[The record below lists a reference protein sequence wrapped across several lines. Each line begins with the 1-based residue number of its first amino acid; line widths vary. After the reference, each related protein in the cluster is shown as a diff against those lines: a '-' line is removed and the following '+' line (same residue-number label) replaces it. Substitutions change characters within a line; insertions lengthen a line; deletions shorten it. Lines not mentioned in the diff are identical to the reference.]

1 MSYYLLYEVAVFGG
15 VSRPEVSFG
24 LSGLGISLFFLHM
37 KFTFTT
43 VYYIE
48 FTRAAIPPPPW
59 SSFSQVGGCAHL
71 SPTGIAEPRSAGPN
85 TWHLIPESFRP
96 RRLAYLIEAY
106 FVLHV
111 TTMLL

>member
-1 MSYYLLYEVAVFGG
+1 MSCYLLYEVAVFGG

-48 FTRAAIPPPPW
+48 FTRAAIPSPP
-59 SSFSQVGGCAHL
+59 G
-71 SPTGIAEPRSAGPN
+71 PRSRKSEVV
-85 TWHLIPESFRP
+85 LIFRRPE
-96 RRLAYLIEAY
+96 
-106 FVLHV
+106 
-111 TTMLL
+111 

>member
-48 FTRAAIPPPPW
+48 FARAAIPPPPLVLVLASRRLC
-59 SSFSQVGGCAHL
+59 SSFADRNSRAEVGWTKHL
-71 SPTGIAEPRSAGPN
+71 APHPRVLPPTPSC
-85 TWHLIPESFRP
+85 IP
-96 RRLAYLIEAY
+96 Y
-106 FVLHV
+106 
-111 TTMLL
+111 

>member
-43 VYYIE
+43 VGILY
-48 FTRAAIPPPPW
+48 RVHPRRDPPSPP
-59 SSFSQVGGCAHL
+59 G
-71 SPTGIAEPRSAGPN
+71 PRSRKSEVV
-85 TWHLIPESFRP
+85 LIFRRPE
-96 RRLAYLIEAY
+96 
-106 FVLHV
+106 
-111 TTMLL
+111 

>member
-48 FTRAAIPPPPW
+48 FTRAAIPPPPP
-59 SSFSQVGGCAHL
+59 G
-71 SPTGIAEPRSAGPN
+71 PRSRKSEVV
-85 TWHLIPESFRP
+85 LIFRRPE
-96 RRLAYLIEAY
+96 
-106 FVLHV
+106 
-111 TTMLL
+111 